1 MLKKIKIIVF
11 FLLFFSINYVDG
23 NEIIKKNFVIN
34 DLSKKYLSELGLAA
48 DDTRPWKNFLE
59 TRSFTEINN
68 FFLNLPI
75 KSPIPAVQDLIFEI
89 LISEKKIVKSMTEK
103 DDSTLFSTII
113 DQLFH
118 SGRFSEIERLYS
130 KSNLL
135 RDNQMILTRMI
146 ESNFLR
152 NQHSQACNILNDKIK
167 DKPTELGK
175 IIIICDIINNKH
187 DEARFGLALLKEQN
201 NPGDIFFIQLAY
213 SLMTE
218 NNISDSNYLSKILND
233 VKELNPVVMTS
244 LQFAD
249 ISPNFEQVENLN
261 TSGLLFIISN
271 PSVKVDLKIF
281 CAEYLVKQGRIGFE
295 ILSEAYQLP
304 IFENKE
310 LEDSLMLYKTF
321 SPVKARPLLYQSIL
335 QDENPDSRFEKVKAF
350 LKISEFE
357 NLESSTA
364 HLVKDLVSYL
374 DFVKTEDDI
383 IIFTKMYQFI
393 GNFTKAKKL
402 VDKIEDVNKKKMY
415 QILVE
420 INQYLK
426 EDKINYSLME
436 RLISEKFTESEM
448 PEDLQKI
455 LLVLL
460 TNLDLSS
467 ELSQKLLFFP
477 KLLDEK
483 AIDFDLKKLF
493 LAEKF
498 SSNKDF
504 FNSLK
509 IFFNIIGNKEIDDL
523 SAIETFTILLILK
536 NLDLNVQLKQ
546 ISSGMLL

>member
-1 MLKKIKIIVF
+1 MLKKTNIIIIFLSF
-11 FLLFFSINYVDG
+11 FLTTNVVG
-23 NEIIKKNFVIN
+23 NEIVKKNFVIN
-34 DLSKKYLSELGLAA
+34 DLSKKNLSELGLVA
-48 DDTRPWKNFLE
+48 DDTRPWKNFLKDH
-59 TRSFTEINN
+59 SFKDINN

-89 LISEKKIVKSMTEK
+89 LISEKEIKKSMTEK
-103 DDSTLFSTII
+103 DDSILFSTII

-135 RDNQMILTRMI
+135 KDNQMILTRMI

-152 NQHSQACNILNDKIK
+152 NQHTQACNILNDKIK
-167 DKPTELGK
+167 DKPTKLGK

-213 SLMTE
+213 SLMSE
-218 NNISDSNYLSKILND
+218 DSISDSNYLSKILND

-249 ISPNFEQVENLN
+249 ISPNFEQIENLN

-310 LEDSLMLYKTF
+310 LEDSLRLYKTL

-335 QDENPDSRFEKVKAF
+335 QDENPDSLFEKVKAF
-350 LKISEFE
+350 LKISEFD
-357 NLESSTA
+357 NLELSTA
-364 HLVKDLVSYL
+364 HLLKDFVNYL
-374 DFVKTEDDI
+374 DLVKTEDDI
-383 IIFTKMYQFI
+383 IVFTKMYQYTE
-393 GNFTKAKKL
+393 NFTKAKKL
-402 VDKIEDVNKKKMY
+402 VDRIEDINKKKMY
-415 QILVE
+415 QILIE

-426 EDKINYSLME
+426 ENSIDYSLME
-436 RLISEKFTESEM
+436 RLISEKFVDSEIS
-448 PEDLQKI
+448 EDFQKI
-455 LLVLL
+455 LLVIL

-477 KLLDEK
+477 KLLDER
-483 AIDFDLKKLF
+483 AINFDLKKLF

-509 IFFNIIGNKEIDDL
+509 IFFNIIGNKEIDEL
-523 SAIETFTILLILK
+523 SAIENFTILLILK
-536 NLDLNVQLKQ
+536 NLGLNVQLKQ